1 MVPVPDWWRLV
12 GMSDFPIG
20 TDSEA
25 LNFRGSAGRAKAR
38 RAKAEAWRES
48 APAAQAVPWRNS
60 RRFMG
65 PPCGRRF
72 KRQFTSLMDAR
83 NGHRFTS
90 RVATAI
96 PASLLDNLPMGDVYM
111 SNV

>member
-1 MVPVPDWWRLV
+1 MARRLV
-12 GMSDFPIG
+12 WMPVLPRV
-20 TDSEA
+20 TVSEA

-48 APAAQAVPWRNS
+48 APAAQAVPWRDS

-83 NGHRFTS
+83 NGHRVTS
-90 RVATAI
+90 RVAKAI
-96 PASLLDNLPMGDVYM
+96 TASLLDNLPMGDVYTL
-111 SNV
+111 